1 MLTIMPTAN
10 ATNATLDLAS
20 ELRVALMRLV
30 RRLRAER
37 PDEGLT
43 LSQLA
48 VLGSLERHGPMKLG
62 ELAAHERV
70 QPPSMTRAVAHLE
83 ERALVVRAGDP
94 ADRRHV
100 VVSISEL
107 GKRLLRE
114 DRRRR
119 EQWLAGR
126 LNELTVAERELLAS
140 VTPLLERLAR
150 W

>member
-1 MLTIMPTAN
+1 MPTAN

-37 PDEGLT
+37 PDAGLT

-107 GKRLLRE
+107 GKQLLRE
-114 DRRRR
+114 DRQRR

-126 LNELTVAERELLAS
+126 LKELTGAERELLAS